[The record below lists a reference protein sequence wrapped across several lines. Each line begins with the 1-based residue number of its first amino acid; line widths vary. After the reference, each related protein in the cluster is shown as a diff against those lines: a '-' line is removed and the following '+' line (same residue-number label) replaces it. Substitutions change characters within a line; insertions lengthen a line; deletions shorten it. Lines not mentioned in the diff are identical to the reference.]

1 MGPWR
6 AACGGEG
13 GAVIARIR
21 RWLDSW
27 FAVEVDDVV
36 IVPIEKW
43 HLIID
48 ERNNLRAEVER
59 LRRLVREGV

>member
-1 MGPWR
+1 M
-6 AACGGEG
+6 
-13 GAVIARIR
+13 IARIR

-27 FAVEVDDVV
+27 MIVEADDDVV
-36 IVPIEKW
+36 IVPVEKW
-43 HLIID
+43 HAIID

>member
-1 MGPWR
+1 M
-6 AACGGEG
+6 
-13 GAVIARIR
+13 IARIR
-21 RWLDSW
+21 RWLASW
-27 FAVEVDDVV
+27 ADIEVDDVV

-43 HLIID
+43 HAIID

>member
-1 MGPWR
+1 
-6 AACGGEG
+6 
-13 GAVIARIR
+13 VIARIR

-43 HLIID
+43 HAIID
-48 ERNNLRAEVER
+48 ERNQLRAEVER